1 MDKNKLQQI
10 LNAAAGI
17 TYAEWELVKEHMDRG
32 FQQKMNCTALTEGEL
47 QEISGRMQVE
57 LDAYFRG

>member
-1 MDKNKLQQI
+1 MDNNKLAAI
-10 LNAAAGI
+10 MNAAAGI

-32 FQQKMNCTALTEGEL
+32 FQQKLNRESLTTGEL

-57 LDAYFRG
+57 LDAYFNS